1 MLKNKQVLILLWG
14 MQSNER
20 GSEVKIKLIQA
31 LDNEKLLHFNS
42 LTTEWK
48 RKKFFFVPVHK
59 RWLMSGEEIAPALYF
74 EENSGK
80 KSPNFGFDTF
90 FIANKSS

>member
-1 MLKNKQVLILLWG
+1 
-14 MQSNER
+14 
-20 GSEVKIKLIQA
+20 
-31 LDNEKLLHFNS
+31 
-42 LTTEWK
+42 
-48 RKKFFFVPVHK
+48 
-59 RWLMSGEEIAPALYF
+59 MSGEEIAPALYF